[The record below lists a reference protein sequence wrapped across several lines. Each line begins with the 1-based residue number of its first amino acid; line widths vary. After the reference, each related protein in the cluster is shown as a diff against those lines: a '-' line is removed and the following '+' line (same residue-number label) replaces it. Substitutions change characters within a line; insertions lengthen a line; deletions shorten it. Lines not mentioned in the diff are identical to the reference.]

1 LFSSRQLFSS
11 FRHSVHHLPLPAT
24 PPSLPQVAM
33 SPVSIKTL
41 SGLSAPAPQTAP
53 AHLPVPA
60 SLPVPEA
67 TKVDSGD
74 RSATTK
80 QILYSA
86 REDREAI
93 EATTTRL
100 EIARAKRKQTDE
112 PKQHDPDV
120 RQRWFPGPDRQ
131 WWARAEAKWKRDI
144 EKQDIEK
151 SDQLRLNKKAKVCPS
166 TAIDNRP
173 DNTSFSPIIHIAP
186 APAPAPVAVPGPL
199 YAPVPQPVSAPLP
212 APAHLPANTVVDLTG
227 PLEFSC

>member
-1 LFSSRQLFSS
+1 
-11 FRHSVHHLPLPAT
+11 
-24 PPSLPQVAM
+24 M
-33 SPVSIKTL
+33 SPISIKTL
-41 SGLSAPAPQTAP
+41 SGLSAPAPQPAP

-60 SLPVPEA
+60 
-67 TKVDSGD
+67 
-74 RSATTK
+74 TK

-166 TAIDNRP
+166 TADRLRLVRGPPDNTSPSPTTHAAPASSPAPAPVPVPATRNRP
-173 DNTSFSPIIHIAP
+173 DNTSFSPITHSAP
-186 APAPAPVAVPGPL
+186 APGPLSAPAPQP
-199 YAPVPQPVSAPLP
+199 APAPLP